1 MYGPVYLSRE
11 FSARFLP
18 VLEAYYETPGT
29 EQFYWEQPFVDML
42 KGEAKRRLE
51 QKGER
56 FLPAQKRLPAGSVS
70 VGSDRD
76 GCKPSA

>member
-51 QKGER
+51 AEGER
-56 FLPAQKRLPAGSVS
+56 FLPAQKRLPAGRRLSGIRS
-70 VGSDRD
+70 RWM
-76 GCKPSA
+76 